1 MEYTIDANAS
11 TKKRLSFLKDLSVF
25 DMARITECGQP
36 DSAASPGVDL
46 FMNAQLALIDWLEFP
61 DDEVVPVV
69 ELADAA
75 VTPYTHPLWLQFVD
89 LCGYDEELASEM
101 ALGSTMTQQAQ
112 YVLCTIAER
121 FLYNICEIMHLT
133 TDRD

>member
-1 MEYTIDANAS
+1 MEYTIDAEAS
-11 TKKRLSFLKDLSVF
+11 IEERLTFLKGLSVYEL
-25 DMARITECGQP
+25 ASIAECGQP
-36 DSAASPGVDL
+36 DSAASPGADL
-46 FMNAQLALIDWLEFP
+46 IMNAQLGLIDWLQFP
-61 DDEVVPVV
+61 DDEVVPVA

-89 LCGYDEELASEM
+89 LCGYDEELATEM

-112 YVLCTIAER
+112 YVLCSIAER
-121 FLYNICEIMHLT
+121 FLYNICEILHVT